1 MNVNIVCFMKTLLR
15 TTIIAM
21 LIGCSTEPPAPRVRA
36 QPEVARLT
44 EKPFEVLSDAPDA
57 ILDEMAR
64 KYSGNNQEWRDAWK
78 LDNSKTTLDGQKTIR
93 LLEIACYADV
103 MCHSIEYPLR
113 VATLDYV
120 ESNLTTESVR
130 DALIWIR
137 ESYKS
142 DLPLDAPGDDT
153 GQFRGILVE
162 SMRIRMVHYAKK
174 LLNPEAPSQ
183 HRKLPSDATEFAGE
197 RF

>member
-1 MNVNIVCFMKTLLR
+1 MVVICFMKTLLP

-21 LIGCSTEPPAPRVRA
+21 LLGCSIEPQAPVVV
-36 QPEVARLT
+36 QPEVARST
-44 EKPFEVLSDAPDA
+44 EKIFEVLTIAPDA
-57 ILDEMAR
+57 ILDEMAS
-64 KYSGNNQEWRDAWK
+64 KYSGSNQEWREAWK
-78 LDNSKTTLDGQKTIR
+78 YDNSKIALDGQQTIR

-120 ESNLTTESVR
+120 ESNLTTEGVR
-130 DALIWIR
+130 DALKWIR

-153 GQFRGILVE
+153 GQFRGMLVE
-162 SMRIRMVHYAKK
+162 SMQIRMVDYVKE
-174 LLNPEAPSQ
+174 LLNPEVPSQ
-183 HRKLPSDATEFAGE
+183 HRK
-197 RF
+197 